1 MNWKELTSSV
11 ACLFSAKLEFWACTL
26 GIEMVFRLLQQ
37 IFISHRSLVWKSFQY
52 WFSVRAAGN
61 SELRVARRDHPNK
74 NIPGV
79 LEMCKR
85 SACVCVCVCKFAG
98 VTCLSVRDTHGV
110 ELKQKQCG
118 KEVWGAAEL
127 CIVWLNCYLVLKPG
141 LWKMQMCG
149 ISVNFATEEGWCNV
163 QGMLEINISPCRVK
177 IIPSQF
183 IKIDFSTYCSEGL
196 LPSLL

>member
-1 MNWKELTSSV
+1 MDWKELISSA

-37 IFISHRSLVWKSFQY
+37 VFISHRSLVWKSFQY

-61 SELRVARRDHPNK
+61 SELGVIRMDHPNK

-85 SACVCVCVCKFAG
+85 SVCVWKFAG
-98 VTCLSVRDTHGV
+98 VTCLSVRDAHGV

-118 KEVWGAAEL
+118 REVWGTAEL
-127 CIVWLNCYLVLKPG
+127 CIVWVNCYLVLKPG
-141 LWKMQMCG
+141 LWKMQMCS

-163 QGMLEINISPCRVK
+163 QGMLEINISPYRVK
-177 IIPSQF
+177 IILSQF
-183 IKIDFSTYCSEGL
+183 IKIDFSMSCSEGL
-196 LPSLL
+196 LLSLL